1 MALRPTLEVPPLRLV
16 PPLTP
21 GFAPLARV
29 KVGFDAAVARAGG
42 PRLILGFQR
51 GEEVCRLETR
61 IFQSGYVLSG
71 WNWVFFRDLVR
82 SGLAFYGAD
91 KVWIGTDDQSVGQ
104 ELVGLGHFLYPDNDP
119 EAKVAFSAGFFRL
132 VYGQPLEFRCALPFE
147 VPEANER
154 WYPITGE
161 TKGRVL
167 CMDYGKS
174 NVRAGGFVD
183 VQLVGGLIDVGWEE
197 AKQSDPTYL
206 LNKSL
211 EAARTAQAF
220 LPEGQKFGRMRVSTA
235 GIVANNRILIG
246 TILRGVPR
254 PQFDEASRLFQETAE
269 AMGIGDLVVV
279 NDGTAAAASL
289 GFVNCLGAAFGSDEA
304 TGYFG
309 EKGVT
314 SQLVEGAFVP
324 IECTDLSS
332 PDGLFLYDWA
342 RAWGLGG
349 EDFSQKGPA
358 GHYARLAGLVLE
370 GEKLPERLM
379 HLQSLHEAGEEK
391 AAQICLTFAYRLAS
405 AIAWYKVFYP
415 DMEHIVFMGRVMKGS
430 FGQGAL
436 AACQEAFRMD
446 YPEMAEQ
453 VSLHLAE
460 EPEFEQLRTMAGI
473 QAAA

>member
-1 MALRPTLEVPPLRLV
+1 
-16 PPLTP
+16 
-21 GFAPLARV
+21 
-29 KVGFDAAVARAGG
+29 
-42 PRLILGFQR
+42 
-51 GEEVCRLETR
+51 
-61 IFQSGYVLSG
+61 
-71 WNWVFFRDLVR
+71 
-82 SGLAFYGAD
+82 
-91 KVWIGTDDQSVGQ
+91 
-104 ELVGLGHFLYPDNDP
+104 
-119 EAKVAFSAGFFRL
+119 
-132 VYGQPLEFRCALPFE
+132 
-147 VPEANER
+147 
-154 WYPITGE
+154 
-161 TKGRVL
+161 
-167 CMDYGKS
+167 
-174 NVRAGGFVD
+174 
-183 VQLVGGLIDVGWEE
+183 
-197 AKQSDPTYL
+197 
-206 LNKSL
+206 
-211 EAARTAQAF
+211 
-220 LPEGQKFGRMRVSTA
+220 VSTA